1 TMSSVT
7 PYKGQKYSVLKKSC
21 WEANK
26 LFEDPEFP
34 TVDKSLFYQRSPPG
48 RVEWKRPGE
57 ICDDPHFFV
66 EGISSHDIN
75 QGMLGNCWFVAA
87 CSCLA
92 LQPDLWKKVIPN
104 WKEQEWDPK
113 HPESYAGIFHF
124 CFWIFGEW
132 IDVVI
137 DDRLPTISGKLV
149 YCHSKEKNEFWSAL
163 LEKAYAKLSTCY
175 ESLDGGDAVCALVDF
190 SGGIA
195 EHINLEKGHYASDPS
210 AQAGL
215 FKKLLKVYERN
226 GMISCS
232 IKASQT
238 EREARMDC
246 GLVKGHAYSVT
257 AVRKIRLGQSMQAH
271 FKVEKIPMIR
281 MRNPWGKIEWKGP
294 WSDGSEEWQR
304 VGSTE
309 RESIG
314 LTVED
319 DGEFWMAFDDW
330 CKYFTSADVC
340 HVINTSLAEAGKTW
354 NKVVH
359 YGSWTKHPVPILNRC
374 GGCMND
380 KETFLQNPQYLFNMT
395 KEEEEILVSLQQQD
409 MKIHRPP
416 GQGENLTIGFVILK
430 VELNRKYR
438 MHDILTQEVVATS
451 TYINSRS
458 VFMHKILPKGCYII
472 VPSTFT
478 PEVLGDFMISVYT
491 DVDSGLR
498 VLTEDKPRV
507 NCWSAY
513 LGYPRVVT
521 QIHIHGAEGL
531 ENQDSSGGA
540 DPYVVIHCE
549 GKSVQSAVQKDTL
562 DPIFDMRAIFYRKKP
577 RKPIIVEVWNSN
589 ALQDEFMGQVVLTA
603 SVQDS
608 AERRNIRLQN
618 RGQDAG
624 DETPGTITL
633 RVITSAQL
641 TSM

>member
-1 TMSSVT
+1 MCSCRNVKFVGGCLERLT

-48 RVEWKRPGE
+48 RVEWKRPG
-57 ICDDPHFFV
+57 
-66 EGISSHDIN
+66 
-75 QGMLGNCWFVAA
+75 
-87 CSCLA
+87 
-92 LQPDLWKKVIPN
+92 VIPN

-232 IKASQT
+232 IKVG
-238 EREARMDC
+238 C
-246 GLVKGHAYSVT
+246 HAYSVT

-641 TSM
+641 TS